1 MGEWVQQAHRRT
13 QNHDEPARRED
24 IPDPQNERG
33 VKRSQGHT
41 AGKTDGRRVAIHE
54 LPFSLWSGNILI
66 VPRSWWLDMQIM
78 LKEVDSQG
86 RIVLP
91 AAWRRKHLRGDKVL
105 LRPKGDV
112 LEVVPR
118 EKVDLTA
125 YFDAAEADV
134 KSDLADWHGVRK
146 ELQKR

>member
-1 MGEWVQQAHRRT
+1 
-13 QNHDEPARRED
+13 
-24 IPDPQNERG
+24 
-33 VKRSQGHT
+33 
-41 AGKTDGRRVAIHE
+41 
-54 LPFSLWSGNILI
+54 
-66 VPRSWWLDMQIM
+66 M

-91 AAWRRKHLRGDKVL
+91 AAWRKKHLRGDKVL

-118 EKVDLTA
+118 QKVDLTA
-125 YFDAAEADV
+125 YFDAVEVDV